1 MPRRYIYL
9 IVTYVLMHLSSF
21 LAIPFML
28 SLDKSQIIYF
38 TVFWQVGAFLIA
50 FLVMLYFLR
59 SEIKDFFALERKRV
73 GNIVLWSVLGFFLAM
88 IAQFA
93 AILIQTFV
101 LKIQPG
107 SENTFEIMA
116 MARQVPILIIVI
128 TIIGPILEE
137 LVFRKAIFGTLY
149 KKMNFFF
156 AGLLSSFIFAV
167 VHWDFDHILVY
178 TAVGF
183 VFAFLYIETK
193 RIIVPI
199 LAHAGMN
206 TFAVI
211 MQLSVDPEEL
221 EEQMRLLEQ
230 LQSILIG
237 GF

>member
-9 IVTYVLMHLSSF
+9 IITYIAMHFSSL
-21 LAIPFML
+21 LAIPFIPF
-28 SLDKSQIIYF
+28 LDESQLAYFSIY
-38 TVFWQVGAFLIA
+38 WQVGAFLVA
-50 FLVMLYFLR
+50 FIIMLFILKR
-59 SEIKDFFALERKRV
+59 EMKDFFALDNKRV
-73 GNIVLWSVLGFFLAM
+73 GSLAFWSIIGFILAM
-88 IAQFA
+88 ITQVVA
-93 AILIQTFV
+93 AFIQTFV

-116 MARQVPILIIVI
+116 MARQVPLLIIVI

-137 LVFRKAIFGTLY
+137 LVFRKAIFGSLY

-156 AGLLSSFIFAV
+156 AGLLSSFIFAI
-167 VHWDFDHILVY
+167 VHMDFSHILVY

-199 LAHAGMN
+199 IAHAGMN
-206 TFAVI
+206 TFAVVV
-211 MQLSVDPEEL
+211 QLSTDPEEI

-230 LQSILIG
+230 LQSIIIG